1 MRTLSRRVWLL
12 LGFAM
17 ALVVFLLYLNSR
29 RPSARVAVVQ
39 ASRQTF
45 RSSITSNGKVEPIMP
60 YSLRAKFDGFVD
72 RVIAAEGKNVKKGE
86 LLLTLNDRD
95 IRAQLDQAR
104 AQLASQEDDL
114 HAARSGGRADQ
125 SAKLGADLRSA
136 EAERNLLGRQ
146 QETLTKLAAQNAA
159 TSEELEK
166 NRLALERAEAALD
179 QARKAKQEFEH
190 QVSQDRERLDLM
202 VQHSKAVVNDL
213 QDKADST
220 RVVAPASGT
229 LYSFPVHA
237 GDFVH
242 TGDLLAGVADL
253 HELRVRAYI
262 DEPELGQLKAGQTV
276 VVTWD
281 ALPGRTWTGKTE
293 ILPRQVV
300 ALGTR
305 NVGELLC
312 TIENQGME
320 LIPNTTVD
328 VRIEINERADAMV
341 VPRGAVQIDGVHR
354 YVYRLDGG
362 RLHRTDI
369 RVGLSNATQFE
380 VLSGVNE
387 GDTLAL
393 PGDTTLRDNMAVRV
407 AIPESESESE

>member
-1 MRTLSRRVWLL
+1 MRSLSRRVWLL
-12 LGFAM
+12 LGLAM
-17 ALVVFLLYLNSR
+17 ALGGVLLYLNSR

-39 ASRQTF
+39 ASRETF
-45 RSSITSNGKVEPIMP
+45 RSSISSNGKVEPIMP
-60 YSLRAKFDGFVD
+60 YSLRAKFDGFVN
-72 RVIAAEGKNVKKGE
+72 RVIGAEGKNVKTGE
-86 LLLTLNDRD
+86 LLLTMDDRD

-104 AQLASQEDDL
+104 AQLAAQEDDL
-114 HAARSGGRADQ
+114 HAARSGGRPDQ
-125 SAKLGADLRSA
+125 AAKLAADLKSA
-136 EAERNLLGRQ
+136 EVERNLVQRQ

-166 NRLALERAEAALD
+166 NRAALERADAALD

-190 QVSQDRERLDLM
+190 QVSLGRDRLELL
-202 VQHSKAVVNDL
+202 VEHSKTQVNNL
-213 QDKADST
+213 EDKANSA
-220 RVVAPASGT
+220 RVVAPGNGT
-229 LYSFPVHA
+229 LYSLPVHA

-242 TGDLLAGVADL
+242 TGDLLAAITDL
-253 HELRVRAYI
+253 HEVRVRAYI

-276 VVTWD
+276 IVTWD
-281 ALPGRTWTGKTE
+281 ALPGRTWMGKTE

-305 NVGELLC
+305 NVGELVC
-312 TIENQGME
+312 AIANQGTE

-328 VRIEINERADAMV
+328 VRIEINERAAALV
-341 VPRGAVQIDGVHR
+341 VPRGAVQIDGAHR

-362 RLHRTDI
+362 RLRRTEI

-380 VLSGVNE
+380 VVSGISE

-393 PGDTTLRDNMAVRV
+393 PGDTPLRNNMAVRV
-407 AIPESESESE
+407 AIPESESE

>member
-12 LGFAM
+12 LAFAIL
-17 ALVVFLLYLNSR
+17 LVVFLLYLNSR

-39 ASRQTF
+39 ASHQTF
-45 RSSITSNGKVEPIMP
+45 RSSISSNGKVEPITP

-72 RVIAAEGKNVKKGE
+72 RVIAAEGKNVKKGD
-86 LLLTLNDRD
+86 LLVTLNDRD

-104 AQLASQEDDL
+104 AQLASQQDDL
-114 HAARSGGRADQ
+114 RAARAGGRADQ
-125 SAKLGADLRSA
+125 TARLGADVRSA
-136 EAERNLLGRQ
+136 EAERNLLARQ

-166 NRLALERAEAALD
+166 NHAALERAEAVLD
-179 QARKAKQEFEH
+179 QTRKAKQEFEH
-190 QVSQDRERLDLM
+190 QVSQDRERLDLL
-202 VQHSKAVVNDL
+202 VEHSNALVNDL

-242 TGDLLAGVADL
+242 TGDLLAAIADL

-262 DEPELGQLKAGQTV
+262 DEPELGQLKPGQTV

-312 TIENQGME
+312 TIVNQGME

-328 VRIEINERADAMV
+328 VRIEINERADALV
-341 VPRGAVQIDGVHR
+341 VPRGAVQIDGAHR
-354 YVYRLDGG
+354 YVYRFDGR
-362 RLHRTDI
+362 RLHRTEI

-380 VLSGVNE
+380 VLSGIND

-393 PGDTTLRDNMAVRV
+393 PGDTSLRDNMAVRV
-407 AIPESESESE
+407 AIPESESE

>member
-1 MRTLSRRVWLL
+1 MPTLSRRVWLL
-12 LGFAM
+12 LALAV
-17 ALVVFLLYLNSR
+17 ALVVVLLYLNSR

-39 ASRQTF
+39 ASHQTF
-45 RSSITSNGKVEPIMP
+45 RSSISSNGKVEPIMP
-60 YSLRAKFDGFVD
+60 YSLRAKFDGFVE
-72 RVIAAEGKNVKKGE
+72 RVVAAEGKNVKKGD
-86 LLLTLNDRD
+86 LLLTLDGRD

-104 AQLASQEDDL
+104 AQLALQADDL
-114 HAARSGGRADQ
+114 RAARSGGRADQ
-125 SAKLGADLRSA
+125 AAKLSADLRSA
-136 EAERNLLGRQ
+136 EAERNLLQRQ

-159 TSEELEK
+159 TAEELEK
-166 NRLALERAEAALD
+166 NRAALERAEAALD
-179 QARKAKQEFEH
+179 QARKTKQEFEH
-190 QVSQDRERLDLM
+190 QAGLDRERLDLL
-202 VQHSKAVVNDL
+202 VEHSKALVNNL

-220 RVVAPASGT
+220 RAAAPGSGT
-229 LYSFPVHA
+229 LYSLPVHT

-242 TGDLLAGVADL
+242 TGDLLAAIADL
-253 HELRVRAYI
+253 HEVRVRAYI

-293 ILPRQVV
+293 ILPGQVV

-312 TIENQGME
+312 TIANQGME

-328 VRIEINERADAMV
+328 VRIEINERADALV
-341 VPRGAVQIDGVHR
+341 VPRGAVQIDGTRR
-354 YVYRLDGG
+354 YVYRFDGS
-362 RLHRTDI
+362 RLHRTEI

-380 VLSGVNE
+380 VLSGINE

-393 PGDTTLRDNMAVRV
+393 PGDTPLRDNMAVRV
-407 AIPESESESE
+407 AIPESESE

>member
-12 LGFAM
+12 LGLAM
-17 ALVVFLLYLNSR
+17 ILGVILLYLNSR

-39 ASRQTF
+39 ASRETF
-45 RSSITSNGKVEPIMP
+45 RSSISSNGKVEPIIP

-86 LLLTLNDRD
+86 LLLVLDARA
-95 IRAQLDQAR
+95 IRSQLDQAR
-104 AQLASQEDDL
+104 AQLAAQEDDL
-114 HAARSGGRADQ
+114 RAARAGGRADQ
-125 SAKLGADLRSA
+125 AAKLASDLRSS
-136 EAERNLLGRQ
+136 EAERNLLQRQ

-159 TSEELEK
+159 TTEEVEK
-166 NRLALERAEAALD
+166 NRTALERAEASVD
-179 QARKAKQEFEH
+179 EARKTKQEFEH
-190 QVSQDRERLDLM
+190 QANLDRNRLDLL
-202 VQHSKAVVNDL
+202 VEHSKALVNDL

-220 RVVAPASGT
+220 RVVAPANGT

-242 TGDLLAGVADL
+242 TGDLLAATADL

-262 DEPELGQLKAGQTV
+262 DEPELGQLKPGQTV

-312 TIENQGME
+312 TIENKGQE

-328 VRIEINERADAMV
+328 VRIEINERADALV
-341 VPRGAVQIDGVHR
+341 VARGAVQIDGVHR
-354 YVYRLDGG
+354 YVFRLDGG
-362 RLHRTDI
+362 RLHQTEI

-380 VLSGVNE
+380 VLSGINE
-387 GDTLAL
+387 GDFLAL
-393 PGDTTLRDNMAVRV
+393 PGDTTLRNNMAVRV
-407 AIPESESESE
+407 AIPESEPE

>member
-341 VPRGAVQIDGVHR
+341 VPRGAVQIDGSHR

-362 RLHRTDI
+362 RLHRTEI

-380 VLSGVNE
+380 VLSGVNQ

-407 AIPESESESE
+407 AIPESESE

>member
-1 MRTLSRRVWLL
+1 
-12 LGFAM
+12 LGV
-17 ALVVFLLYLNSR
+17 LLLYLNSR

-39 ASRQTF
+39 ASRETF

-72 RVIAAEGKNVKKGE
+72 HVIAAEGKNVKKGDF
-86 LLLTLNDRD
+86 LLTMDDRD
-95 IRAQLDQAR
+95 VRAQLDQAR
-104 AQLASQEDDL
+104 SQLASQEDDL
-114 HAARSGGRADQ
+114 RAARAGGRPDQ
-125 SAKLGADLRSA
+125 AAKLSADLRSA
-136 EAERNLLGRQ
+136 DAERNLIQRQ

-159 TSEELEK
+159 TPQELEK
-166 NRLALERAEAALD
+166 NRAALERAEASLD

-190 QVSQDRERLDLM
+190 QVSLDRDRLELL
-202 VQHSKAVVNDL
+202 VAHTKTQVNNL
-213 QDKADST
+213 EDKANSA
-220 RVVAPASGT
+220 RVVAPGNGT
-229 LYSFPVHA
+229 LYSLPVHA
-237 GDFVH
+237 GDFMH
-242 TGDLLAGVADL
+242 TGDLLAAIADL
-253 HELRVRAYI
+253 HEVRVRAYI

-328 VRIEINERADAMV
+328 VRIEIDERAGALV
-341 VPRGAVQIDGVHR
+341 VPRGVVQIDGTHR

-362 RLHRTDI
+362 RLHRTEI

-380 VLSGVNE
+380 VLSGITE

-393 PGDTTLRDNMAVRV
+393 PGDTALRNNMAVRV
-407 AIPESESESE
+407 AIPVPESE

>member
-1 MRTLSRRVWLL
+1 MPTLSRRVWLL
-12 LGFAM
+12 LALAV
-17 ALVVFLLYLNSR
+17 ALVVVLLYLNSR

-39 ASRQTF
+39 ASHQTF
-45 RSSITSNGKVEPIMP
+45 RSSISSNGKVEPIMP
-60 YSLRAKFDGFVD
+60 YSLRAKFDGFVE
-72 RVIAAEGKNVKKGE
+72 RVVAAEGKNVKKGD
-86 LLLTLNDRD
+86 LLLTLDGRD

-104 AQLASQEDDL
+104 AQLALQADDL
-114 HAARSGGRADQ
+114 RAARSGGRADQ
-125 SAKLGADLRSA
+125 AAKLSADLRSA
-136 EAERNLLGRQ
+136 EAERNLLQRQ

-159 TSEELEK
+159 TAEELEK
-166 NRLALERAEAALD
+166 NRAALERAEAALD
-179 QARKAKQEFEH
+179 QARKTKQEFEH
-190 QVSQDRERLDLM
+190 QAGLDRERLDLL
-202 VQHSKAVVNDL
+202 VEHSKALVNNL

-220 RVVAPASGT
+220 RAAAPGSGT
-229 LYSFPVHA
+229 LYSLPVHT

-242 TGDLLAGVADL
+242 TGDLLAAIADL
-253 HELRVRAYI
+253 HEVRVRAYI

-293 ILPRQVV
+293 ILPGQVV

-312 TIENQGME
+312 TIANQGME

-328 VRIEINERADAMV
+328 VRIEINERADALV
-341 VPRGAVQIDGVHR
+341 VPRGAVQIDGTRR
-354 YVYRLDGG
+354 YVYRFDGS
-362 RLHRTDI
+362 RLHRTEI

-380 VLSGVNE
+380 VLSGINE

-393 PGDTTLRDNMAVRV
+393 PGGTTLRDNMAVRV
-407 AIPESESESE
+407 AIPESESE

>member
-12 LGFAM
+12 LGLAM
-17 ALVVFLLYLNSR
+17 LSAVFLLYLNSR

-39 ASRQTF
+39 ASHQTF
-45 RSSITSNGKVEPIMP
+45 RSSISSNGKVEPITP
-60 YSLRAKFDGFVD
+60 YSLRAKFDSFVD
-72 RVIAAEGKNVKKGE
+72 RVIAAEGKNVKKGD
-86 LLLTLNDRD
+86 LLVTLNDRD
-95 IRAQLDQAR
+95 IRSQLNQAR
-104 AQLASQEDDL
+104 AQLGSQEDDL
-114 HAARSGGRADQ
+114 RAARAGGRADQ
-125 SAKLGADLRSA
+125 AAKLGADVRSA
-136 EAERNLLGRQ
+136 EAERNLLQRQ

-159 TSEELEK
+159 TAEEVEK
-166 NRLALERAEAALD
+166 NHAALERAEASLD

-190 QVSQDRERLDLM
+190 QVGQDRDRIDLL
-202 VQHSKAVVNDL
+202 VEHSKALVNDL

-220 RVVAPASGT
+220 RVVAPAGGT

-262 DEPELGQLKAGQTV
+262 DEPELGQLKPGQTV

-312 TIENQGME
+312 TIKNQGME

-328 VRIEINERADAMV
+328 VRIEINERADALV
-341 VPRGAVQIDGVHR
+341 VPRGAVQIDGAHR
-354 YVYRLDGG
+354 YVYRFDGR
-362 RLHRTDI
+362 RLHRTEI

-380 VLSGVNE
+380 VLSGINE

-393 PGDTTLRDNMAVRV
+393 PGDTSLRDNMAVRV
-407 AIPESESESE
+407 AIPESESE

>member
-12 LGFAM
+12 LGLAM
-17 ALVVFLLYLNSR
+17 IVVVVLLYLNSR

-39 ASRQTF
+39 ASRETF
-45 RSSITSNGKVEPIMP
+45 RSSISSNGKVEPIIP

-86 LLLTLNDRD
+86 LLLTLDAHA
-95 IRAQLDQAR
+95 IRSQLDQAR
-104 AQLASQEDDL
+104 AQLAAQEDDL
-114 HAARSGGRADQ
+114 RAARAGGRADQ
-125 SAKLGADLRSA
+125 AAKFASDLRSA
-136 EAERNLLGRQ
+136 EAERNLLQRQ

-159 TSEELEK
+159 TSEEVEK
-166 NRLALERAEAALD
+166 NRAALERAEASVD
-179 QARKAKQEFEH
+179 QARKTKQEFEH
-190 QVSQDRERLDLM
+190 QAGADRDRLDLL
-202 VQHSKAVVNDL
+202 VEHSKALVNDL
-213 QDKADST
+213 QDKVDST
-220 RVVAPASGT
+220 RAVAPANGT

-242 TGDLLAGVADL
+242 TGDLLAAIADL

-262 DEPELGQLKAGQTV
+262 DEPELGQLKPGQTV

-312 TIENQGME
+312 TIENKGQE

-328 VRIEINERADAMV
+328 VRIEINERAAAMV
-341 VPRGAVQIDGVHR
+341 VPRGAVQIDGGHR

-362 RLHRTDI
+362 RLHQTEI

-380 VLSGVNE
+380 VLSGVKE
-387 GDTLAL
+387 GDFLAL
-393 PGDTTLRDNMAVRV
+393 PGDTALRNNMAVRV
-407 AIPESESESE
+407 AIPESESE

>member
-12 LGFAM
+12 LGFAIF
-17 ALVVFLLYLNSR
+17 LGVILLYLNSR

-39 ASRQTF
+39 ASRETF

-72 RVIAAEGKNVKKGE
+72 RVIAAEGKNVKKGD
-86 LLLTLNDRD
+86 LLLTMDDRD
-95 IRAQLDQAR
+95 VRAQLDQAR
-104 AQLASQEDDL
+104 SQLASQEDDL
-114 HAARSGGRADQ
+114 RAARAGGRPDQ
-125 SAKLGADLRSA
+125 AAKLSADLRSA
-136 EAERNLLGRQ
+136 EAERNLIQRQ

-159 TSEELEK
+159 TPQELEK
-166 NRLALERAEAALD
+166 NRAALERAEASLD

-190 QVSQDRERLDLM
+190 QVSLDRDRLELL
-202 VQHSKAVVNDL
+202 VAHTKTQVNNL
-213 QDKADST
+213 EDKANSA
-220 RVVAPASGT
+220 RVVAPGNGT
-229 LYSFPVHA
+229 LYSLPVHA

-242 TGDLLAGVADL
+242 TGDLLAAIADL
-253 HELRVRAYI
+253 HEVRVRAYI
-262 DEPELGQLKAGQTV
+262 DEPELGQLRAGQTV

-328 VRIEINERADAMV
+328 VRIEIDERAGALV
-341 VPRGAVQIDGVHR
+341 VPRGAVQIDGTHR

-362 RLHRTDI
+362 RLHRTEI

-380 VLSGVNE
+380 VLSGITE

-393 PGDTTLRDNMAVRV
+393 PGDTALRNNMAVRV
-407 AIPESESESE
+407 AIPVPESE

>member
-17 ALVVFLLYLNSR
+17 LAAVFLLYLNSR

-39 ASRQTF
+39 ASQQTF

-72 RVIAAEGKNVKKGE
+72 RVIAAEGKNVNKGD

-95 IRAQLDQAR
+95 IRSQLDQAR
-104 AQLASQEDDL
+104 AQLAAQEDDL
-114 HAARSGGRADQ
+114 RAAREGGRPDQ
-125 SAKLGADLRSA
+125 LAKLGADVRSA
-136 EAERNLLGRQ
+136 EAERNLLQRQ
-146 QETLTKLAAQNAA
+146 QETLAKLAAQGAA
-159 TSEELEK
+159 TSAELER
-166 NRLALERAEAALD
+166 NRASLERAEAALD
-179 QARKAKQEFEH
+179 QAHKAKQEFER
-190 QVSQDRERLDLM
+190 QAGQDRDRLSLL
-202 VQHSKAVVNDL
+202 VEHSKSLVNDL
-213 QDKADST
+213 QDKVDST

-229 LYSFPVHA
+229 LYSFPVHT
-237 GDFVH
+237 GDFVR
-242 TGDLLAGVADL
+242 TGDLLAAVADL
-253 HELRVRAYI
+253 RELRVRAYI
-262 DEPELGQLKAGQTV
+262 DEPELGQLKPGQTV

-281 ALPGRTWTGKTE
+281 ALPGRTWMGKTE

-312 TIENQGME
+312 TIGNQGME

-328 VRIEINERADAMV
+328 VRIEINERADALV
-341 VPRGAVQIDGVHR
+341 VPRGAVQVDGTHR

-362 RLHRTDI
+362 RLHRTEI

-380 VLSGVNE
+380 VLSGIAA

-407 AIPESESESE
+407 AIPESESE

>member
-1 MRTLSRRVWLL
+1 MRTLSRRVWFL
-12 LGFAM
+12 LGFAVL
-17 ALVVFLLYLNSR
+17 LVIVLLYLNSR

-39 ASRQTF
+39 ASRETF
-45 RSSITSNGKVEPIMP
+45 RSSISSNGKVEPIMP

-72 RVIAAEGKNVKKGE
+72 HVIATEGKNVKKGDP
-86 LLLTLNDRD
+86 LLTINDRD

-104 AQLASQEDDL
+104 AQLATQQDEL
-114 HAARSGGRADQ
+114 RAAKAGGRADQ
-125 SAKLGADLRSA
+125 AAKLGADVKSA
-136 EAERNLLGRQ
+136 EVERNLLQRQ
-146 QETLTKLAAQNAA
+146 QETLTKLAAQSAA
-159 TSEELEK
+159 TPQELER
-166 NRLALERAEAALD
+166 NHAALERAEAALD
-179 QARKAKQEFEH
+179 QAHKAKQEFEH
-190 QVSQDRERLDLM
+190 QAEQDEERLTLL
-202 VQHSKAVVNDL
+202 VQRSKTLVNDL

-220 RVVAPASGT
+220 RVVAPSNGT

-242 TGDLLAGVADL
+242 TGDLLAGIADL
-253 HELRVRAYI
+253 QELRVRAYI
-262 DEPELGQLKAGQTV
+262 DEPELGQLKPGQTV

-300 ALGTR
+300 ALGSR

-312 TIENQGME
+312 TIENQGLE

-328 VRIEINERADAMV
+328 VRIEINERADALV
-341 VPRGAVQIDGVHR
+341 VPRGAVQIDGAHR
-354 YVYRLDGG
+354 YVYRLDGN
-362 RLHRTDI
+362 RLHRTEI

-380 VLSGVNE
+380 VLSGVSA

-393 PGDTTLRDNMAVRV
+393 PSNTTLRDNMAVRV
-407 AIPESESESE
+407 AIPESDESE

>member
-1 MRTLSRRVWLL
+1 MRTLSRRVWFV
-12 LGFAM
+12 LGFAVL
-17 ALVVFLLYLNSR
+17 LVVVLLYLNSR

-39 ASRQTF
+39 AKRETF

-72 RVIAAEGKNVKKGE
+72 RVIAAEGMNVRRGD
-86 LLLTLNDRD
+86 LLLTIDDRD
-95 IRAQLDQAR
+95 VRAQLDQAR
-104 AQLASQEDDL
+104 AQLAAQEDDL
-114 HAARSGGRADQ
+114 RAANNGGRADEV
-125 SAKLGADLRSA
+125 AKLSADLKSA
-136 EAERNLLGRQ
+136 EVERNLLQRQ

-159 TSEELEK
+159 TSQELER
-166 NRLALERAEAALD
+166 NRAALERAEASLD
-179 QARKAKQEFEH
+179 QAHKAKQQFEH
-190 QVSQDRERLDLM
+190 QTELDRERLTLL
-202 VQHSKAVVNDL
+202 VQHSKTLVNDL

-220 RVVAPASGT
+220 RVVAPANGT

-242 TGDLLAGVADL
+242 TGDLLAAIADL

-262 DEPELGQLKAGQTV
+262 DEPELGQLKPGQTV

-300 ALGTR
+300 ALGSR

-312 TIENQGME
+312 TIENQAME

-328 VRIEINERADAMV
+328 VRIEINEIPDALV
-341 VPRGAVQIDGVHR
+341 LPRGAVQIDGARR

-362 RLHRTDI
+362 RLHRAEI
-369 RVGLSNATQFE
+369 RVGVSNATQFQ
-380 VLSGVNE
+380 VLSGISA

-393 PGDTTLRDNMAVRV
+393 PGDTPLRNNMAVRV
-407 AIPESESESE
+407 AIPESDDSE

>member
-12 LGFAM
+12 LGLAM
-17 ALVVFLLYLNSR
+17 TLVVILLYLNSR
-29 RPSARVAVVQ
+29 RPSARVAIVQ
-39 ASRQTF
+39 ASRETF
-45 RSSITSNGKVEPIMP
+45 RSSISSNGKVEPIIP
-60 YSLRAKFDGFVD
+60 YSLRAKFDGFID

-86 LLLTLNDRD
+86 LLLTLDARA
-95 IRAQLDQAR
+95 IRSQLDQAR
-104 AQLASQEDDL
+104 AQQAAQEDDL
-114 HAARSGGRADQ
+114 RAARTGGRADQ
-125 SAKLGADLRSA
+125 AAKLASDLRSA
-136 EAERNLLGRQ
+136 EAERNLLQRQ

-159 TSEELEK
+159 TAEEVDK
-166 NRLALERAEAALD
+166 NRTALERSEASVD
-179 QARKAKQEFEH
+179 EARKAKQEFER
-190 QVSQDRERLDLM
+190 QASLDRDRLDLL
-202 VQHSKAVVNDL
+202 VEHSKALVNDL
-213 QDKADST
+213 QDKVDSS
-220 RVVAPASGT
+220 RVTAPANGT

-242 TGDLLAGVADL
+242 TGDLLAAIADL

-262 DEPELGQLKAGQTV
+262 DEPELGQLKPGQTV

-312 TIENQGME
+312 TIENKGQE

-328 VRIEINERADAMV
+328 VRIEINERADALV
-341 VPRGAVQIDGVHR
+341 VPRGAVQIDGGHR

-362 RLHRTDI
+362 RLHQTEI

-387 GDTLAL
+387 GDFLAL
-393 PGDTTLRDNMAVRV
+393 PGDTALRNNMAVRV
-407 AIPESESESE
+407 AIPESESE

>member
-12 LGFAM
+12 LGLAV

-45 RSSITSNGKVEPIMP
+45 RSSITSNGKAEPITP

-95 IRAQLDQAR
+95 IRAQLSQAR

-114 HAARSGGRADQ
+114 HAARTGGRADQ

-146 QETLTKLAAQNAA
+146 QEMLTKLAAQNAA

-166 NRLALERAEAALD
+166 NRVALERAEAALD

-202 VQHSKAVVNDL
+202 VEHSKAVVNDL
-213 QDKADST
+213 QDKVDST
-220 RVVAPASGT
+220 RVVAPTSGT

-242 TGDLLAGVADL
+242 TGDLLAAVADL

-262 DEPELGQLKAGQTV
+262 DEPELGQLRPGQTV

-293 ILPRQVV
+293 MLPRQVV

-312 TIENQGME
+312 TIENKGME

-341 VPRGAVQIDGVHR
+341 VPRGAVQIDGGHR
-354 YVYRLDGG
+354 YVYRFNGG
-362 RLHRTDI
+362 RLHRTEI

-380 VLSGVNE
+380 VLSGIND

-393 PGDTTLRDNMAVRV
+393 PGDTVLRDNMAVRV
-407 AIPESESESE
+407 AIPESGSE

>member
-1 MRTLSRRVWLL
+1 ML
-12 LGFAM
+12 
-17 ALVVFLLYLNSR
+17 LVVVLLYLNSR

-39 ASRQTF
+39 ASRQTL
-45 RSSITSNGKVEPIMP
+45 RSSISSNGKVEPITP

-72 RVIAAEGKNVKKGE
+72 RVVAAEGKNVKKGD
-86 LLLTLNDRD
+86 LLLTLDDRD

-104 AQLASQEDDL
+104 AQLASLEDDL
-114 HAARSGGRADQ
+114 RAARAGGRADQ
-125 SAKLGADLRSA
+125 AAKLVADVRSA
-136 EAERNLLGRQ
+136 EAERSLLQRQ
-146 QETLTKLAAQNAA
+146 QEALTKLAAQNAA
-159 TSEELEK
+159 TADELEK
-166 NRLALERAEAALD
+166 NHAALERADAALD

-190 QVSQDRERLDLM
+190 QAGLDRDRLNLL
-202 VQHSKAVVNDL
+202 VEHSKALVTNL
-213 QDKADST
+213 EDKSNSA
-220 RVVAPASGT
+220 RVAAPGSGT
-229 LYSFPVHA
+229 LYSLPVHA

-242 TGDLLAGVADL
+242 TGDLLAAIADL
-253 HELRVRAYI
+253 HEVRVRAYI
-262 DEPELGQLKAGQTV
+262 DEPELGQLGAGQTV

-312 TIENQGME
+312 TIANQAME

-328 VRIEINERADAMV
+328 VRIEINERAEALV

-354 YVYRLDGG
+354 YVYRFDGR
-362 RLHRTDI
+362 RLHRTEI

-380 VLSGVNE
+380 VLSGINE
-387 GDTLAL
+387 ADTLAL
-393 PGDTTLRDNMAVRV
+393 PGGTPLRDNMAVRV
-407 AIPESESESE
+407 AIPESESE

>member
-12 LGFAM
+12 LGFGV
-17 ALVVFLLYLNSR
+17 ALAVVLLYLNSR

-39 ASRQTF
+39 AARQTF
-45 RSSITSNGKVEPIMP
+45 RSSISSNGKVEPIKP

-72 RVIAAEGKNVKKGE
+72 RVIAVEGKNVKKGE

-95 IRAQLDQAR
+95 IRAQLNQAR
-104 AQLASQEDDL
+104 AQLASEEDDL
-114 HAARSGGRADQ
+114 RAARAGGRADH

-136 EAERNLLGRQ
+136 EAERNLLSRQ
-146 QETLTKLAAQNAA
+146 QEMLTKLAAQNAA

-166 NRLALERAEAALD
+166 NRVALERADAALD

-190 QVSQDRERLDLM
+190 QVGQDRERLDL
-202 VQHSKAVVNDL
+202 VVEHSKAVVNDL

-220 RVVAPASGT
+220 RVVSPTNGT
-229 LYSFPVHA
+229 LYSFPVRT

-262 DEPELGQLKAGQTV
+262 DEPELGQLKPDQTV

-328 VRIEINERADAMV
+328 VRIEINERPDAMV
-341 VPRGAVQIDGVHR
+341 VPRGAVQIDGAHR
-354 YVYRLDGG
+354 YVYRFDGG
-362 RLHRTDI
+362 RLHRTEI

-380 VLSGVNE
+380 VLSGINP
-387 GDTLAL
+387 GDMLAL

-407 AIPESESESE
+407 AIPESESE

>member
-12 LGFAM
+12 LGFAIV
-17 ALVVFLLYLNSR
+17 LVVLLLYLNSR

-45 RSSITSNGKVEPIMP
+45 RSSISSNGKVEPITP

-72 RVIAAEGKNVKKGE
+72 RVIAAEGKNAKKGD
-86 LLLTLNDRD
+86 LLLTMNDRD

-104 AQLASQEDDL
+104 AQLAAQEDDL
-114 HAARSGGRADQ
+114 RAARAGGRADQ
-125 SAKLGADLRSA
+125 AAKLSADLRSA
-136 EAERNLLGRQ
+136 EAERTLLQRQ

-159 TSEELEK
+159 TTEELEK
-166 NRLALERAEAALD
+166 NRAALERAEAALD
-179 QARKAKQEFEH
+179 QAHKAKQEFEH
-190 QVSQDRERLDLM
+190 QAGLDRDRLDLL
-202 VQHSKAVVNDL
+202 VEHSQALVNEL
-213 QDKADST
+213 QDKAESA

-229 LYSFPVHA
+229 LYSFPVHT

-242 TGDLLAGVADL
+242 TGDLLAAVADL
-253 HELRVRAYI
+253 RELRVRAYI
-262 DEPELGQLKAGQTV
+262 DEPELGQLRPGQTV

-281 ALPGRTWTGKTE
+281 ALPGRTWMGKTE

-312 TIENQGME
+312 TIENEGME

-328 VRIEINERADAMV
+328 VRIEINERADALV
-341 VPRGAVQIDGVHR
+341 VPRGAVQIDGAHR
-354 YVYRLDGG
+354 YVYRFDGG
-362 RLHRTDI
+362 RIHRTEI

-380 VLSGVNE
+380 VLSGVSE

-393 PGDTTLRDNMAVRV
+393 PGDATLRDNMAVRV
-407 AIPESESESE
+407 AIPESESE

>member
-12 LGFAM
+12 LGLAM
-17 ALVVFLLYLNSR
+17 TLVVILLYLNSR
-29 RPSARVAVVQ
+29 RPSARVAIVQ
-39 ASRQTF
+39 ASRETF
-45 RSSITSNGKVEPIMP
+45 RSSISSNGKVEPIIP

-86 LLLTLNDRD
+86 LLLTLDARA
-95 IRAQLDQAR
+95 IRSQLDQAR
-104 AQLASQEDDL
+104 AQQAAQEDDL
-114 HAARSGGRADQ
+114 RAARTGGRADQ
-125 SAKLGADLRSA
+125 AAKLASDLRSA
-136 EAERNLLGRQ
+136 EAERNLLQRQ

-159 TSEELEK
+159 TAEEVDK
-166 NRLALERAEAALD
+166 NRTALERSEASVD
-179 QARKAKQEFEH
+179 EARKAKQEFER
-190 QVSQDRERLDLM
+190 QASLDRDRLDLL
-202 VQHSKAVVNDL
+202 VEHSKALVNDL
-213 QDKADST
+213 QDKVDSS
-220 RVVAPASGT
+220 RVTAPANGT

-242 TGDLLAGVADL
+242 TGDLLAAIADL

-262 DEPELGQLKAGQTV
+262 DEPELGQLKPGQTV

-312 TIENQGME
+312 TIENKGQE

-328 VRIEINERADAMV
+328 VRIEINERADALV
-341 VPRGAVQIDGVHR
+341 VPRGAVQIDGGHR

-362 RLHRTDI
+362 RLHQTEI

-387 GDTLAL
+387 GDFLAL
-393 PGDTTLRDNMAVRV
+393 PGDTALRNNMAVRV
-407 AIPESESESE
+407 AIPESESE

>member
-12 LGFAM
+12 LGLAM
-17 ALVVFLLYLNSR
+17 VLVVVLLYLNSR

-39 ASRQTF
+39 ASRETF
-45 RSSITSNGKVEPIMP
+45 RSSISSNGKVEPIMP

-72 RVIAAEGKNVKKGE
+72 RVIAAEGKNVKKGD
-86 LLLTLNDRD
+86 LLLTMDDRD

-104 AQLASQEDDL
+104 AQLAAQEDDL
-114 HAARSGGRADQ
+114 RAARTGGRPDQ
-125 SAKLGADLRSA
+125 AAKLGADLKSA
-136 EAERNLLGRQ
+136 EVERNLVQRQ

-159 TSEELEK
+159 TAEELEK
-166 NRLALERAEAALD
+166 NRAALERADAALD

-190 QVSQDRERLDLM
+190 QVSLARDRLELL
-202 VQHSKAVVNDL
+202 VAHSKTQVNNL
-213 QDKADST
+213 EDKANSA
-220 RVVAPASGT
+220 RVAAPGSGT
-229 LYSFPVHA
+229 LYSLPVHA
-237 GDFVH
+237 GDFMH
-242 TGDLLAGVADL
+242 TGDLLAAIADL
-253 HELRVRAYI
+253 HEVRVRAYI
-262 DEPELGQLKAGQTV
+262 DEPELGQLMAGQTV
-276 VVTWD
+276 IVTWD

-312 TIENQGME
+312 TIVNQGME

-328 VRIEINERADAMV
+328 VRIEINERADALV
-341 VPRGAVQIDGVHR
+341 VPRGAVQIDGAHR

-362 RLHRTDI
+362 RLHRTEI

-380 VLSGVNE
+380 VLSGITV

-393 PGDTTLRDNMAVRV
+393 PGDTPLRNNMAVRV
-407 AIPESESESE
+407 AIPESESE

>member
-17 ALVVFLLYLNSR
+17 LLVVLLLYLNSR

-39 ASRQTF
+39 ASRETF
-45 RSSITSNGKVEPIMP
+45 RSSISSNGKVEPITP
-60 YSLRAKFDGFVD
+60 FSLRAKFDGFVD
-72 RVIAAEGKNVKKGE
+72 RVIAAEGKNVKKGD
-86 LLLTLNDRD
+86 LLLTMDDRD
-95 IRAQLDQAR
+95 VRAQLDQAR
-104 AQLASQEDDL
+104 AQLASQEDDRR
-114 HAARSGGRADQ
+114 AARAGGRADQ
-125 SAKLGADLRSA
+125 VAKMGADLRSA
-136 EAERNLLGRQ
+136 DAERNLIERQ

-159 TSEELEK
+159 TPEELEK
-166 NRLALERAEAALD
+166 NRAALERAEASLD

-190 QVSQDRERLDLM
+190 QVSLDRDRLELL
-202 VQHSKAVVNDL
+202 VAHSKTQVKNL
-213 QDKADST
+213 EDKANSA
-220 RVVAPASGT
+220 RVVTPGSGT
-229 LYSFPVHA
+229 LYSLPVHA

-242 TGDLLAGVADL
+242 TGDLLAATADL
-253 HELRVRAYI
+253 HEVRVRAYI
-262 DEPELGQLKAGQTV
+262 DEPELGQLRAGETV

-312 TIENQGME
+312 TIANQGME

-328 VRIEINERADAMV
+328 VRIEINERADALV
-341 VPRGAVQIDGVHR
+341 VPRGAVQIDGAHR
-354 YVYRLDGG
+354 YVFRLDGG
-362 RLHRTDI
+362 RLHRTEI

-380 VLSGVNE
+380 VLSGITA

-393 PGDTTLRDNMAVRV
+393 PGDAPLRNNMAVRV
-407 AIPESESESE
+407 AIPESESE